1 MKFDYLIKWHSVAE
15 EKLRTQA
22 RYILQQSQNRLIAEY
37 FYDAVKSEID
47 KLSYTADVYRLRKKK
62 EIPLLNGKYIVK
74 FLSAHTP
81 FISSTS
87 NPQNNNIIP
96 PRSVQLVARKNTH
109 KNHCTSF
116 RTEVESFVHQD
127 ARYDM
132 E

>member
-15 EKLRTQA
+15 EKLLNQA
-22 RYILQQSQNRLIAEY
+22 QYILQQSQNRLIAEY

-96 PRSVQLVARKNTH
+96 PRSVQLVARNREYPKGLNNVPCVVRSCIKMHATI
-109 KNHCTSF
+109 
-116 RTEVESFVHQD
+116 
-127 ARYDM
+127 
-132 E
+132 